1 MSTWKW
7 PWRVRREALASVPP
21 AEESVVLETQVRGTL
36 IGGTSDCDSLDDL
49 PTLYRE
55 WGDTR
60 LNLEVDD
67 GFSVPVTLNDHNAN
81 TILEVTQRAREWR
94 DRERASVPPVYNF
107 GGDGAWD

>member
-7 PWRVRREALASVPP
+7 PWRVRPETPPAVPP
-21 AEESVVLETQVRGTL
+21 TDESAAFETQVRGTL
-36 IGGTSDCDSLDDL
+36 IGARPDCDSVDDL

-60 LNLEVDD
+60 MNLELDD
-67 GFSVPVTLNDHNAN
+67 GFSVPVTLNDHNASG
-81 TILEVTQRAREWR
+81 ILEVTQRARESR

-107 GGDGAWD
+107 GGDSAWE

>member
-7 PWRVRREALASVPP
+7 PWRVQREAAVPP
-21 AEESVVLETQVRGTL
+21 ADEAAAPETQVRGTL
-36 IGGTSDCDSLDDL
+36 IGAPADDDTPGDL
-49 PTLYRE
+49 TTMCRE

-60 LNLEVDD
+60 LNLELDD

-81 TILEVTQRAREWR
+81 RILEVTQRAREWR

-107 GGDGAWD
+107 GGDRAWD